1 MFEKILFPTDFSDV
15 SLHTLY
21 NCIPEFSRMG
31 AKEIV
36 IIHIVERSVSVEKK
50 EAKAIKRLEE
60 ITKELKEVG
69 ANVSY
74 LVEPLGPIR
83 RNAAEII
90 CNRAYTQEADLVV
103 IPTKGANILMETL
116 IGSVAKNVVRM
127 CEVPLLLLR
136 HRWDK
141 KKKEPRTK
149 VDYGETFNRPLI
161 ALDFSTCSE
170 RALDTVKKVEDIV
183 KEAILY
189 HVVDYG
195 RPEDTDDNV
204 KEAKHMLDKYAKAF
218 SIPVNSK
225 VGGGEA
231 SDGIMRASEDL
242 QASLIMVS
250 KTGGGMVQEF
260 LVGSITNS
268 VTRRSSKPVLV
279 VPCHEVKKVRKRK
292 KEKKVRKWQ
301 EEEEAMPQVY

>member
-31 AKEIV
+31 AKEI
-36 IIHIVERSVSVEKK
+36 IILHVVERGVSVEKK
-50 EAKAIKRLEE
+50 EEKAVKKLEE
-60 ITKELKEVG
+60 ITNELKEEG
-69 ANVSY
+69 ANVRY

-90 CNRAYTQEADLVV
+90 CNRAYTQEVDLVV
-103 IPTKGANILMETL
+103 SPTKGANILMETL

-127 CEVPLLLLR
+127 CEVPVLLLR
-136 HRWDK
+136 HQWDR
-141 KKKEPRTK
+141 KKKEPKTK
-149 VDYGETFNRPLI
+149 IEYGDTFNKPLI
-161 ALDFSTCSE
+161 ALDFSSCSE
-170 RALDTVKKVEDIV
+170 RALETLKKVEDV
-183 KEAILY
+183 SHEVILY

-195 RPEDTDDNV
+195 RPEDVEGNI
-204 KEAKHMLDKYAKAF
+204 KEAEYMLGKYAKNF
-218 SIPVNSK
+218 SIPTKNK

-231 SDGIMRASEDL
+231 SDSIMRVSEDL
-242 QASLIMVS
+242 QSSLVVMS

-260 LVGSITNS
+260 LVGSTTNS

-279 VPCHEVKKVRKRK
+279 VPCHEVKKVRKKK

-301 EEEEAMPQVY
+301 EEAMPQVY